1 MTGMIKTKDRGVCR
15 DRALYSL
22 LCCAVVSSAIPN
34 ASAQAATSETVAIVL
49 KHVPSDDDAKDFD
62 ALGIMIG
69 VNGSQPRLY
78 QFDTGSDMFIGQIED
93 APGVVPV
100 PGVKPDLYSYGDG
113 TYGYW
118 MQQVM
123 FEQLSYHNPD
133 RPTELI
139 TNTSGSY
146 IAARMLDW
154 VYSKQHD
161 GFQEHK
167 VSDKPVGTREG
178 THYYADLEV
187 RERIRKGEPSDHPPF
202 YGTYG
207 AGNFT
212 DYSTGTS
219 APGGQTKTG
228 YVISANANMGDKNT
242 PGCAPCLNLH
252 LTPSMRAQF
261 TALMPWG
268 KLDYETA
275 QRHFPGSGANASN
288 EHDGNFSYTISVPIG
303 KKKRAVDFKGPI
315 LFDTGNAE
323 FLLVDADAMLKKF
336 RAKGF
341 KLAEYDN
348 ASVDIKF
355 YGFDDKLN
363 NLEYEDITISRLADE
378 DEGNTL
384 TVGLPFFQQ
393 NSVMYDLAN
402 RITAYSPYFV
412 TVGDFSTDRNDGTA
426 THLAKINEDIGSS
439 GWIGLAGS
447 LSGSGDFVLEK
458 GANVRMTG
466 VNTYT
471 GATRIA
477 KESYLHLA
485 GPGSIEHSSHI
496 VIDGLF
502 YIDQKGAHMDAWGV
516 NQTSSDAVVR
526 NIEGTG
532 DILLGPNR
540 LVLTAASGRFDG
552 TITDYGNNDKNMG
565 GGLVVAAGRLILGN
579 TDNDYSGLT
588 EVAAGAELHVTGEL
602 TGDVAVSGKLVV
614 DGTVHGTVTVK
625 EGGQL
630 LGTGAV
636 GVVNVLPGGS
646 AARLKA
652 IPTNG

>member
-1 MTGMIKTKDRGVCR
+1 MKNKRLRGICHGS
-15 DRALYSL
+15 ALYGW
-22 LCCAVVSSAIPN
+22 LCSALVLMVFCNAPAQAQDSETIAIP
-34 ASAQAATSETVAIVL
+34 L
-49 KHVPSDDDAKDFD
+49 KHVPSDDGEKDFD

-69 VNGSQPRLY
+69 VNGSKPRLY
-78 QFDTGSDMFIGQIED
+78 QFDTGSDMFIGQMEE
-93 APGVVPV
+93 GVSGVAPV

-118 MQQVM
+118 MQQIM
-123 FEQLSYHNPD
+123 FDRLSYYVPD
-133 RPTELI
+133 RLDEPIATI
-139 TNTSGSY
+139 RGNY
-146 IAARMLDW
+146 IAGRIIDW
-154 VYSKQHD
+154 VFSKQHD
-161 GFQEHK
+161 GFQDHK
-167 VSDKPVGTREG
+167 VSDKPVGTSEG

-187 RERIRKGEPSDHPPF
+187 RDRIRKGEPSDHPPF
-202 YGTYG
+202 YGTFG

-212 DYSTGTS
+212 DYSTATA

-228 YVISANANMGDKNT
+228 YVISANANMGNRST

-252 LTPSMRAQF
+252 LTPNIRAQF

-288 EHDGNFSYTISVPIG
+288 EHDGNFSYTISVPVG

-323 FLLVDADAMLKKF
+323 FILVDADATLKKF

-341 KLAEYDN
+341 KLAEYDE
-348 ASVDIKF
+348 ASVDLKF
-355 YGFDDKLN
+355 YGFPDKLN
-363 NLEYEDITISRLADE
+363 DLEYDDITIRRLADE

-384 TVGLPFFQQ
+384 TVGLPFFHW

-412 TVGDFSTDRNDGTA
+412 TAGGFSTDHDKSGASYLGRVND
-426 THLAKINEDIGSS
+426 DIGSS
-439 GWIGLAGS
+439 GWIGLAGN
-447 LSGSGDFVLEK
+447 LSGGGDFVLEK

-466 VNTYT
+466 ANTYT

-485 GPGSIEHSSHI
+485 GPGSIEHSSRI
-496 VIDGLF
+496 VIDGMF
-502 YIDQKGAHMDAWGV
+502 YIDHKGAHLDAWGV
-516 NQTSSDAVVR
+516 NQTSTDAVVR
-526 NIEGTG
+526 DIEGTG

-565 GGLVVAAGRLILGN
+565 GGLVVAAGRLILGS

-588 EVAAGAELHVTGEL
+588 EVADGAELHVAGEL

-614 DGTVHGTVTVK
+614 DGRVYGTVTVK

-630 LGTGAV
+630 SGAGAV
-636 GVVNVLPGGS
+636 GVVNVLPGGN
-646 AARLKA
+646 AARMKA